1 MRRIT
6 QTECYMEIL
15 KLAAH
20 DIDNERLLNIVTSL
34 AFHAADYCG
43 PDVVLLLNHIK
54 YATDDR
60 GLIDRRDP
68 EMWNSI
74 CRTAGEIVRA
84 ILERERKERTRPC
97 DDAYVEIQRKDGN
110 RL

>member
-6 QTECYMEIL
+6 KTECYMEIL

-34 AFHAADYCG
+34 ALHSAKYCG
-43 PDVVLLLNHIK
+43 PDVVLLLKNIK

-74 CRTAGEIVRA
+74 CRAAGEIVRA
-84 ILERERKERTRPC
+84 ILERERKERARPC
-97 DDAYVEIQRKDGN
+97 DDAYVKIQRKDGN